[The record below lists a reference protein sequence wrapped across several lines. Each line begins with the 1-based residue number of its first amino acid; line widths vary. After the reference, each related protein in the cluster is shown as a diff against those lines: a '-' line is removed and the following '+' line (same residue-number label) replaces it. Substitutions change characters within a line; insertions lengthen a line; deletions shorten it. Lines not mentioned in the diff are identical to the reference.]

1 MFEEDVMLTYNFAQ
15 DLKAIRKILGMTQIE
30 FAVQLGVEQVTVSRN
45 ELGKTNPTE
54 KLMEK
59 VYNYA
64 FQKNIQLNRLKE
76 MLWTEDLG
84 NRYKLLFHGA
94 KGPIAGELSITVG
107 RANNDFG
114 QGFYT
119 GERYDQAISFVSGF
133 EKSSVYLLSFDN
145 SSLKCRQY
153 EVDQNWMMTI
163 AYYRGSLEKYRDHP
177 IIKKLQHDSRDCDYI
192 IAPIAD
198 NRMFQIINSFIDGEI
213 TDEQCK
219 HCLAATNLGVQYV
232 FVSEES
238 IRHVRVLERCYIS
251 EKEKEYY
258 KGIRS
263 SEAKLGDDKVKL
275 ARITYRGKGK
285 YIDEILT

>member
-1 MFEEDVMLTYNFAQ
+1 MLTYNFAQ

-219 HCLAATNLGVQYV
+219 HCLAATNLGFQYV

>member
-1 MFEEDVMLTYNFAQ
+1 
-15 DLKAIRKILGMTQIE
+15 
-30 FAVQLGVEQVTVSRN
+30 
-45 ELGKTNPTE
+45 
-54 KLMEK
+54 MEK

-219 HCLAATNLGVQYV
+219 HCLAATNLGFQYV

>member
-1 MFEEDVMLTYNFAQ
+1 MITVDCNFAK
-15 DLKAIRKILGMTQIE
+15 DLRAIREILGLSQAE
-30 FAVQLGVEQVTVSRN
+30 LAAQLGVEQVTISRN
-45 ELGKTNPTE
+45 ELGKTTPSD
-54 KLMEK
+54 KLMER
-59 VYNYA
+59 VYAFA
-64 FQKNIQLNRLKE
+64 FQKKIQLNRLKE
-76 MLWTEDLG
+76 MLWTENLG
-84 NRYKLLFHGA
+84 KQYKLLFHGA
-94 KGPIAGELSITVG
+94 KSAIAGELSVRAG
-107 RANNDFG
+107 RTNNDFG

-133 EKSSVYLLSFDN
+133 DRSSVYLLSFVDVG
-145 SSLKCRQY
+145 LKCRQY

-163 AYYRGSLEKYRDHP
+163 AYYRGTLDKYRDHP
-177 IIKKLQHDSRDCDYI
+177 AVRKLKQDSRDCDYI

-219 HCLAATNLGVQYV
+219 HCLAATNLGFQYV

-238 IRHVRVLERCYIS
+238 IRHVKLLERCYIS
-251 EKEKEYY
+251 EDERKYY
-258 KGIRS
+258 KDFRA
-263 SEAKLGDDKVKL
+263 SETKLGDDKVKL